1 MIGWSL
7 TVRPGTR
14 ARSPGECTLSL
25 NDGSNKC
32 GRAGSNRGRWH
43 CRGRGV
49 GGRERERGR
58 GRELWR
64 GEGEGKGASFLGRRP
79 AGRREERRDVS
90 LKLHPPN
97 MSGPL
102 DAGHPKLLAS
112 IQNRGQG
119 PSHLHQLHP
128 TPLCPTVA
136 AVLSP
141 RNESSTHIFVRLFG
155 TEQRCYNAF
164 LCRLPFT
171 VSHPSL
177 HLTSKNQSWSHDS
190 CPLKNEMQQE
200 ILSQRNKS
208 IQS

>member
-1 MIGWSL
+1 MRSKMVAAFVSL
-7 TVRPGTR
+7 RVPEEGEERGR
-14 ARSPGECTLSL
+14 ARAKARAKAKASASESKRGE
-25 NDGSNKC
+25 
-32 GRAGSNRGRWH
+32 R
-43 CRGRGV
+43 
-49 GGRERERGR
+49 GRERERGR

-119 PSHLHQLHP
+119 PSHLHQLNP

-141 RNESSTHIFVRLFG
+141 RNE
-155 TEQRCYNAF
+155 
-164 LCRLPFT
+164 
-171 VSHPSL
+171 
-177 HLTSKNQSWSHDS
+177 
-190 CPLKNEMQQE
+190 
-200 ILSQRNKS
+200 
-208 IQS
+208 